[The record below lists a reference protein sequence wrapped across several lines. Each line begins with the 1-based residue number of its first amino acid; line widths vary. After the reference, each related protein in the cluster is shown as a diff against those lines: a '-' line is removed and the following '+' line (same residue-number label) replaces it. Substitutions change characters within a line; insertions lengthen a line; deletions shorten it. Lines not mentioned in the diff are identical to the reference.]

1 MQLSW
6 SPVVVQKYS
15 GRLPLLLPT
24 LLPPMGAS
32 IQRLYPDYVQPQS
45 SLHLFDL
52 NNDEQDTL
60 QTQGG
65 VHCGWTMLLTDCYQ
79 HHANNLLIAS
89 GQAESSPQRLT
100 EPAKGRLALSSVIVH
115 GAVFRGCP

>member
-6 SPVVVQKYS
+6 SPVVVQKTTSTTPDTATPDGSKYTQIMYS
-15 GRLPLLLPT
+15 RILPF
-24 LLPPMGAS
+24 GAV

-89 GQAESSPQRLT
+89 GQAESSPQ
-100 EPAKGRLALSSVIVH
+100 
-115 GAVFRGCP
+115 